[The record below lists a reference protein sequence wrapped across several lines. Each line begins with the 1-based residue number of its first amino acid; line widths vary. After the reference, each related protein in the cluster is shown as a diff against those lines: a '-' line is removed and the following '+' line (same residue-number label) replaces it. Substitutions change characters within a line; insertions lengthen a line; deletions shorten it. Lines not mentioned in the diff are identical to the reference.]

1 MIESKL
7 EMPRH
12 LLNRLLAQINLP
24 LHQNPGAYILFHFKG
39 ENDEL
44 IIYDNTKNKPYKAI
58 YRGSTYLTLLKPY
71 IKVSEQVKSEE
82 ITTKIS
88 LPHIGSDEVG
98 FGDFFGPLVVVSAY
112 VTEDIAQKLAIYD
125 IQDSKKMDDQKI
137 LMMGEALLRLVP
149 HTKNIV
155 MNPKYNELIAAGYN
169 MNKIKAMLHQNVLL
183 TLARKVK
190 YDGPL
195 YLDKFTSEKLYATYT
210 KDMEK
215 ADVILLSAG
224 EQNSFAIATAS
235 VLARFYF
242 LNEMAILNRQFN
254 TTIPLGAGEKVD
266 AFAREFLKKNG
277 PSNLRAITKHN
288 FRNFKD
294 LFPAA

>member
-71 IKVSEQVKSEE
+71 IKVSEQGKSEE

-215 ADVILLSAG
+215 ADVILLPAG

>member
-1 MIESKL
+1 MFEYRL
-7 EMPRH
+7 EFPRQALNG
-12 LLNRLLAQINLP
+12 LLPHISLP
-24 LHQNPGAYILFHFKG
+24 LHQNPGAYILFHFKSKD
-39 ENDEL
+39 EEL
-44 IIYDNTKNKPYKAI
+44 IIYDNTKNKPYKAF
-58 YRGSTYLTLLKPY
+58 YRGSTYRTFLSPY
-71 IKVSEQVKSEE
+71 IKESLASVDQVETSKVP
-82 ITTKIS
+82 

-98 FGDFFGPLVVVSAY
+98 FGDFFGPLVVVSAFLN
-112 VTEDIAQKLAIYD
+112 EDIAGKIEKYD
-125 IQDSKKMDDQKI
+125 IVDSKKMDDQKI
-137 LMMGEALLRLVP
+137 MMIGESLISLVP

-155 MNPKYNELIAAGYN
+155 TNPKYNELIAAGYN

-215 ADVILLSAG
+215 ADVILLPAG

>member
-12 LLNRLLAQINLP
+12 LLNRLLTQINLP
-24 LHQNPGAYILFHFKG
+24 LHQNSGAYILFHFKG

-71 IKVSEQVKSEE
+71 IKVSEQGKSEE

-215 ADVILLSAG
+215 ADVILLPAG

-242 LNEMAILNRQFN
+242 LNEMVILNRQFN